1 MKKIL
6 ILFMLVMLSVVSLL
20 IFSGCSDN
28 NYQNDQY
35 DVGDGVLDASQN
47 DIDDGNSA
55 EEPQQSLF
63 AFEGYAELLNRV
75 YTTVNGREL
84 RFDIFFPTEQVF
96 ERTPLVVGFHGGG
109 WMAGHRSELTDGFA
123 PIINELRANG
133 YAFTTV
139 EYRFASPPAVVFP
152 APFEDSIAFM
162 NYIIENAAI
171 YNIDAD
177 NIGVFGYS
185 AGAHLAM
192 LLAYATEFD
201 IRYVI
206 NFAGPTKMY
215 GDDPANYPAATMH
228 MVENLFGG
236 TYEDL
241 PDLFRDGSPFFHV
254 ELRYYIQNSDYMRV
268 SFANDW
274 RVPLLLVHD
283 RTDAVVPFSQ
293 AEIMHEKLT
302 SIGIHSELLELRGVG
317 HDINFNRQNMAN
329 RDEIIERIV
338 NFIYK
343 FTKNY

>member
-6 ILFMLVMLSVVSLL
+6 VLLILTMLSVVSLMV
-20 IFSGCSDN
+20 FGGCSDGSTRYSSHTIMQYYPN
-28 NYQNDQY
+28 NA
-35 DVGDGVLDASQN
+35 VGDSILDPPNAN
-47 DIDDGNSA
+47 DS
-55 EEPQQSLF
+55 F
-63 AFEGYAELLNRV
+63 AFEGYTELLNRV

-109 WMAGHRSELTDGFA
+109 WMAGHRSELTDGFV

-133 YAFTTV
+133 YAFATV

-152 APFEDSIAFM
+152 TPFDDSVAFM

-171 YNIDAD
+171 YNINTD
-177 NIGVFGYS
+177 NIGVFGFS

-192 LLAYATEFD
+192 LLAYATDFD
-201 IRYVI
+201 IRYAVS
-206 NFAGPTKMY
+206 FAGPTKMY

-236 TYEDL
+236 TYENL
-241 PDLFRDGSPFFHV
+241 PDLYRDGSPFFHV
-254 ELRYYIQNSDYMRV
+254 EIRYYIENSNIRINTGNRNPD
-268 SFANDW
+268 SW

-283 RTDAVVPFSQ
+283 RADAVVPFSQ
-293 AEIMHEKLT
+293 SEIMHEKLT
-302 SIGIHSELLELRGVG
+302 SVGVHSELLELRGVG
-317 HDINFNRQNMAN
+317 HDINFNRQNMAD
-329 RDEIIERIV
+329 RDEIIEVIV

-343 FTKNY
+343 FSKSY